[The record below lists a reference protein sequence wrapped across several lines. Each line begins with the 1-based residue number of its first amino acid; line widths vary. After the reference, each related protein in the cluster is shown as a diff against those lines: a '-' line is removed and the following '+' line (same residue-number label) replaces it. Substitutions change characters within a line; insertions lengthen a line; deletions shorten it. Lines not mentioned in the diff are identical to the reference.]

1 MGRLPSGEPAAVIE
15 AERRVSIGSGV
26 SGPGTALWVEAEEIR
41 DPAADNDEVRKLA
54 SDYKA
59 LVIATLQR
67 RDAWQ
72 VIDTV
77 NRSRI
82 PPRWP
87 TLPATRH
94 TSATSQK
101 RELAGDP

>member
-1 MGRLPSGEPAAVIE
+1 M
-15 AERRVSIGSGV
+15 
-26 SGPGTALWVEAEEIR
+26 EAEEIR
-41 DPAADNDEVRKLA
+41 SPGEDTDEVRKLA

-77 NRSRI
+77 NKVTDPS
-82 PPRWP
+82 
-87 TLPATRH
+87 TLADLAGYAPY
-94 TSATSQK
+94 SATARSASCS
-101 RELAGDP
+101 RLLMSRRGCVR